1 MQIHVVKDGDTLFEI
16 ANMHGVSV
24 DQLIAANG
32 ESVEPSLVIG
42 QAVVI
47 PGNERRGSLKVNGY
61 AYPNINRAVLN
72 ATLPY
77 LTYFTIFSYGVTPDG
92 GIVSIE
98 DMELIGTTR
107 VGGVAPIMLLTT
119 IDQQGKFS
127 SQNAAIILSDPQKQD
142 ILINNIIVEINS
154 KGYMGLDVD
163 FEYIPP
169 EQRENYAEFLRKL
182 KAQLS
187 ELGLPLFVALAPKT
201 SADQPGLLYEAHD
214 YRLLGSIA
222 DYSLIMT
229 YEWGYTYGPP
239 MAVAP
244 LDKVAEVMRFAV
256 TQIPPEKLFMGIP
269 NYGYNW
275 TLPYQRGTAAD
286 SISNTEAVSIARRY
300 GAQIQFDPVSASP
313 YFNYFDQSGKEHV
326 VWFEDA
332 RSIQAKLMLVRDL
345 KLTGIAF
352 WNVMSFFQ
360 PALTVL
366 DSMFNIEKVL

>member
-1 MQIHVVKDGDTLFEI
+1 MD
-16 ANMHGVSV
+16 
-24 DQLIAANG
+24 
-32 ESVEPSLVIG
+32 
-42 QAVVI
+42 
-47 PGNERRGSLKVNGY
+47 
-61 AYPNINRAVLN
+61 
-72 ATLPY
+72 
-77 LTYFTIFSYGVTPDG
+77 
-92 GIVSIE
+92 
-98 DMELIGTTR
+98 LIGTAR
-107 VGGVAPIMLLTT
+107 DGGVAPVMLLTT

-127 SQNAAIILSDPQKQD
+127 SQNAVAILSDPQKQD
-142 ILINNIIVEINS
+142 ILIDNIMVEINA

-169 EQRENYAEFLRKL
+169 EQRENYAKFLRKL

-269 NYGYNW
+269 NYGYDW
-275 TLPYQRGTAAD
+275 TLP
-286 SISNTEAVSIARRY
+286 
-300 GAQIQFDPVSASP
+300 
-313 YFNYFDQSGKEHV
+313 
-326 VWFEDA
+326 
-332 RSIQAKLMLVRDL
+332 
-345 KLTGIAF
+345 
-352 WNVMSFFQ
+352 
-360 PALTVL
+360 
-366 DSMFNIEKVL
+366 

>member
-77 LTYFTIFSYGVTPDG
+77 LTYFTIFSYGVSPEG

-98 DMELIGTTR
+98 DMDLIGTAR
-107 VGGVAPIMLLTT
+107 DGGVAPVMLLTT

-127 SQNAAIILSDPQKQD
+127 SQNAVAILSDPQKQD
-142 ILINNIIVEINS
+142 ILIDNIMVEINA

-169 EQRENYAEFLRKL
+169 EQRENYAKFLRKL

-269 NYGYNW
+269 NYGYDW

-286 SISNTEAVSIARRY
+286 SISNTEAISIARRY

-313 YFNYFDQSGKEHV
+313 YFNYYDQSGKEHV